1 MWSLCFTTWRGKI
14 CEKRFELDIIRDV
27 DVYKWDP
34 EELPELSPLESD
46 WQWYFFS
53 PGDRRYHTGARSN
66 RATRQGW
73 WKATG
78 RDRSTVYNSRKVGVK
93 KTLFSIEVVHQEESE
108 LIGRCRSILWVKKN
122 SGDGQMCRS
131 FMPFTSF
138 AKKVKWI
145 SWKLISVHSLISP
158 RRCDVGHKSQ
168 LNYLN
173 CNSYLIVNF
182 L

>member
-1 MWSLCFTTWRGKI
+1 
-14 CEKRFELDIIRDV
+14 
-27 DVYKWDP
+27 
-34 EELPELSPLESD
+34 
-46 WQWYFFS
+46 
-53 PGDRRYHTGARSN
+53 
-66 RATRQGW
+66 
-73 WKATG
+73 
-78 RDRSTVYNSRKVGVK
+78 
-93 KTLFSIEVVHQEESE
+93 
-108 LIGRCRSILWVKKN
+108 
-122 SGDGQMCRS
+122 
-131 FMPFTSF
+131 MPFTSF